1 MYTNVTVAHV
11 LTLSLYFFIFLDLFE
26 SLEVYIPGLHV
37 MKYVSLFWQCA
48 TLLGGDCGLW
58 V

>member
-1 MYTNVTVAHV
+1 MYTNVTIAHV
-11 LTLSLYFFIFLDLFE
+11 LTLSFFFFFLDLFE
-26 SLEVYIPGLHV
+26 SHEGYIPGLHV

-48 TLLGGDCGLW
+48 TLHGGDYGLW